1 MPYRPIGKPAPGVRR
16 RLGEAKQV
24 FQKLK
29 RDRRHASLSAGK
41 KLRVYKTCVV
51 SKLLYNLSALW
62 LTDSQMKPT
71 AFLSYSHIKHPTSW
85 GPGSQEENAPVT
97 KTSGQCKMILC
108 QVMKIRLYQL
118 KLPGQILRRP
128 IRHPFPDCINRFLEL
143 EKSWEGH
150 SDLGTDVVNGPSMC
164 SPLQWPFL

>member
-1 MPYRPIGKPAPGVRR
+1 MPAGTTGVLYIVGCLIDQIGKPAPELRR

-51 SKLLYNLSALW
+51 SKLLYNLSTLW
-62 LTDSQMKPT
+62 FTDSQMKPT

-97 KTSGQCKMILC
+97 QTSGQCKMILC

-128 IRHPFPDCINRFLEL
+128 IRHPPRIASTDSWNF
-143 EKSWEGH
+143 KSWEDH
-150 SDLGTDVVNGPSMC
+150 SDLGMQT
-164 SPLQWPFL
+164 W